1 MKSIELLALN
11 LLRFRGEKKR
21 FKVIYKDFLD
31 GKPISSHFSEN
42 EFALAN
48 VELQKAQ
55 RVGAKIIPYNSVD
68 YPEKLRNIPDPPL
81 ILYVIGDTKSFNLS
95 SISIVGSRKCTPY
108 GKNIAYKFAK
118 GFASYGIPVVS
129 GLALGIDSSAHR
141 GALDGNG
148 KTIAVIGN
156 GIDRVYPS
164 SNRTLAKMISTSGA
178 VISEFPLGMRPEKYN
193 FPFRNRIISGISI
206 ATIVVEAAEKSGSL
220 ITARLAAEQG
230 KDVFAV
236 PGNITSKT
244 SKGTNNLLKD
254 GAIPITEVG
263 DVISY
268 IGEFKSLSYTEG
280 QNNLVMN
287 KISLEESNILSVIE
301 NSAETIDEISLKT
314 GIEPTRLVSI
324 LTYMEINGIIEK
336 VGGRYVKVL

>member
-1 MKSIELLALN
+1 VKSIELLALN

-48 VELQKAQ
+48 AELQKA
-55 RVGAKIIPYNSVD
+55 RHIGAKVIPYNSVE

-81 ILYVIGDTKSFNLS
+81 ILYVIGDTKSFNLP

-118 GFASYGIPVVS
+118 EFSSYSIPVVS

-141 GALDGNG
+141 GAIDGNG

-156 GIDRVYPS
+156 GVDRVYPS
-164 SNRTLAKMISTSGA
+164 SNRTLAKVISTSGA

-287 KISLEESNILSVIE
+287 KISSEESNILSVME

-314 GIEPTRLVSI
+314 GIKPTRLVSI
-324 LTYMEINGIIEK
+324 LTYMEINGVIKK
-336 VGGRYVKVL
+336 VGGRYIKVL